1 MAFIS
6 GFRSRSG
13 VLTNEVW
20 SFANT
25 NVDSLGWRQSP
36 GWQGNAGNCS
46 IGSGYMGNEAGD
58 MLNAVLIPIDPLAVG
73 GGISNVLY
81 ASFDIEGHQDFKREL
96 RFLVSSIFSQTG
108 PDRYDGSYVVR
119 PYLRIYTD
127 ATTYTDTA
135 LGTSPQSVQIHRN
148 DGSGVYERTTGIVF
162 ANVTYSG
169 HHYVL
174 LGAAVA
180 QDQAGTI
187 KYLEE
192 FTYYDY
198 NTFFQTLGGYP
209 EEGTYSPEFGPASEP
224 EGYSGY
230 NYDDHSDPIDMP
242 TAPQS
247 ILSLGFVNVYKC
259 DTNAL
264 TDFGRALF
272 PEITFPQ
279 SLSDVGE
286 VLAAVSD
293 SLWNAKLIDYVIS
306 VHCVPGN
313 VTAGALEDIKVGART
328 MTGILARKITS
339 EYVDVDFGS
348 IETDQLFKNFA
359 DYMCSCE
366 LYLPFY
372 GFVSL
377 KPEEWNGGKISVKY
391 RFNAIDGSFTAFVF
405 ASSNKSKL
413 KDSLIGEYGGSC
425 VVHLPVSNLSYASMF
440 SGMIGGGAAAA
451 MGMASGGA
459 GMVAGALTASNAVIS
474 GAAGGD
480 VKKSNSYNA
489 SSSFMTRRKPY
500 LIISAPVPSFSERY
514 AIENGLPSNVVY
526 TLSQCKG
533 YTVVDNPILNGIP
546 CTAAEME
553 RIRNLLKSGV
563 VIK

>member
-6 GFRSRSG
+6 GYRALDG
-13 VLTNEVW
+13 VLKNKVW
-20 SFANT
+20 SFGST
-25 NVDSLGWRQSP
+25 NVDNLGWRQSP
-36 GWQGNAGNCS
+36 GWQGNVGNCS
-46 IGSGYMGNEAGD
+46 IGSGYMGSDAGD
-58 MLNAVLIPIDPLAVG
+58 MLNAIMIPIDPLAAG

-81 ASFDIEGHQDFKREL
+81 ASFDIEGHQDYKREL
-96 RFLVSSIFSQTG
+96 RFFVSSNFTQTG

-119 PYLRIYTD
+119 PYLRIYSD
-127 ATTYTDTA
+127 STTYTDTA
-135 LGTSPQSVQIHRN
+135 LGTNPQSVQIHRN

-162 ANVTYSG
+162 ANAIYGG

-174 LGAAVA
+174 IGAAVA
-180 QDQAGTI
+180 QDQNSAI

-313 VTAGALEDIKVGART
+313 VTSGALEDIKVGART

-425 VVHLPVSNLSYASMF
+425 VIHLPVSNLSYASMF

-546 CTAAEME
+546 CTAAELE